1 LPVVLY
7 GSETWSLI
15 FREERRLG
23 IFDNTM
29 LKKIFGLERYEVAR
43 ERRKQ
48 HNEELYGPLS

>member
-1 LPVVLY
+1 
-7 GSETWSLI
+7 
-15 FREERRLG
+15 
-23 IFDNTM
+23 M